1 MPDVSGRTVR
11 SFLVS
16 PDATRYV
23 AVVRGAGG
31 DQLRAGRIL
40 FDGQG
45 GVDVAGS
52 SRRIQVEGVDRARI
66 TDIAWNSPTSVIV
79 LRPVSQDPPL
89 FEVRT
94 VAVDGAPASAEA
106 LSTSVSGRV
115 VALASSADDSTI
127 PYAVTRAELVDL
139 DTGATIPFPEGR
151 VTSID
156 YVG

>member
-1 MPDVSGRTVR
+1 M
-11 SFLVS
+11 
-16 PDATRYV
+16 
-23 AVVRGAGG
+23 
-31 DQLRAGRIL
+31 
-40 FDGQG
+40 
-45 GVDVAGS
+45 
-52 SRRIQVEGVDRARI
+52 DRARI

-94 VAVDGAPASAEA
+94 VPVDGAPTTAEA

-115 VALASSADDSTI
+115 VALAASADGATT
-127 PYAVTRAELVDL
+127 PYGVTPEGLVDL
-139 DTGATIPFPEGR
+139 DTGAAIPFAEGR